1 MLAFA
6 PRISPRLLE
15 AVVRLDDRRVPIA
28 EVNRR
33 IGAEAERLGL
43 PRPSYQ
49 RIRELVHRSRRLRRY
64 QPSTLSVLVDLA
76 MRARPPQAFVEHIS
90 GISVPVR
97 GP

>member
-1 MLAFA
+1 VLSFA

-15 AVVRLDDRRVPIA
+15 SIVSLDDRRVPIA

-33 IGAEAERLGL
+33 VGAMAERLGL

-49 RIRELVHRSRRLRRY
+49 RVRELVHASRRLRRY
-64 QPSTLSVLVDLA
+64 QLSTLSVVVDVA
-76 MRARPPQAFVEHIS
+76 MRGRPPQALSEHLA
-90 GISVPVR
+90 GIPLPIR